1 MAVFSQFAEIEEA
14 LRAAL
19 NAPKEVVLQLTK
31 TERRRIR
38 KRELR
43 KPIEVHAPDRVLV
56 RFSCRPPM
64 GTIKVRAFLYYTPF
78 VDRAES
84 RAYSDLQ
91 KACKAAGETFL
102 DVVLLEKTLNP
113 ERERIQ
119 GLKAQS

>member
-1 MAVFSQFAEIEEA
+1 MALFSQFAEIEEA
-14 LRAAL
+14 LHRAL
-19 NAPKEVVLQLTK
+19 NAPKEVILHVTK

-43 KPIEVHAPDRVLV
+43 KPVEINAPDRVLV
-56 RFSCRPPM
+56 RLSCRPPM

-91 KACKAAGETFL
+91 KACRATGETFL

-113 ERERIQ
+113 DRELIQ